1 MKDIYS
7 HYGLS
12 FDVLSVKIFVVV
24 IEFLVGKGNKLKK
37 NQQVTLL
44 GEKIHKS

>member
-37 NQQVTLL
+37 KPTSHPIR
-44 GEKIHKS
+44 GENP